1 MKKQYLI
8 IALSLLMCLFIY
20 MFYRTERTV
29 VNELCIRLISLEDYT
44 NLKSLIVGGLPL
56 HPIFIY
62 SLPEGLWI
70 FCITLTSK
78 PYYIAWKKWRLDCVY
93 IPLMFC
99 FSLEILQLVHLT
111 NGRFDLMDI
120 CLFMLFWLLGRHVL
134 NQPDEKRNLIN
145 ELNTKMM
152 ICVAS
157 YGIVYLAHVLK

>member
-1 MKKQYLI
+1 
-8 IALSLLMCLFIY
+8 MCLFIY
-20 MFYRTERTV
+20 MFYRTDSTV

-44 NLKSLIVGGLPL
+44 NLKSLIVGRLPL
-56 HPIFIY
+56 HPVIIY